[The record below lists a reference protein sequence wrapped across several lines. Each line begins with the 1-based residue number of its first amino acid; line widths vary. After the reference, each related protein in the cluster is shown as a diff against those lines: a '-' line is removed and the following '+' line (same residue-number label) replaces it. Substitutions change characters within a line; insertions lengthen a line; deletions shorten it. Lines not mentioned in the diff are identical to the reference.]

1 MKKLF
6 LLFGLSILLFSACT
20 KTSYNPT
27 KQAAIDDARIQAYV
41 AANNITG
48 LTKDPSGVYYKFIIK
63 NDSTAHPTDSSTV
76 QVTYTGK
83 LLNGTTFDTESVTLL
98 ALTDVVKGWQ
108 IAVPYMTEKER
119 MLLIIPSGLGYG
131 TTGSSSVPAN
141 SVLVFTI
148 DLIGFY

>member
-27 KQAAIDDARIQAYV
+27 KQAAIDDTKIQAYI
-41 AANNITG
+41 AANKITG
-48 LTKDPSGVYYKFIIK
+48 LTKDPSGVYYKFIIQNNATSHP
-63 NDSTAHPTDSSTV
+63 NDTSTV
-76 QVTYTGK
+76 QVTYSGK
-83 LLNGTTFDTESVTLL
+83 LLNGTVFDSESVTLL
-98 ALTDVVKGWQ
+98 PLTEVVKGWQ
-108 IAVPYMTEKER
+108 IAVPYMTDGER
-119 MLLIIPSGLGYG
+119 MLLIVPSGLGYG
-131 TTGSSSVPAN
+131 TTGSTNIPAN

>member
-27 KQAAIDDARIQAYV
+27 KQAAIDDTKIQAYI

-48 LTKDPSGVYYKFIIK
+48 LTKDPSGVYYKFLIK
-63 NDSTAHPTDSSTV
+63 NDSVGHPTDSSTV
-76 QVTYTGK
+76 QVTYSGK
-83 LLNGTTFDTESVTLL
+83 LLNGTVFDSESVTLL

-108 IAVPYMTEKER
+108 IAVPFMTNKER

-131 TTGSSSVPAN
+131 TTGSSSIPAN

-148 DLIGFY
+148 DLIGYY